1 MPIDAEYAE
10 QMREAERNS
19 RRVPDPGRLPG
30 LPGPG
35 PYADAIAARLSS
47 DRHPSSSKQAPILGR
62 LDNLEQL
69 LDLAD
74 KQLAV
79 FEDRLANVL
88 RPTEPR
94 PEPAQ
99 SQTEGLRGAVQ
110 ELQSPVADIIAS
122 LERRLDRHVSS
133 IAGLMTRLEC

>member
-47 DRHPSSSKQAPILGR
+47 DRHPSSS
-62 LDNLEQL
+62 EQL